1 MINRTQLEYVSEFL
15 EGVTVVI
22 VFEDDPLYGQVK
34 EYFNEFGFGFMVP
47 GSNLII
53 IDGEVLIGQP
63 NSKDILKFIEAH
75 EVAHVLFGH
84 DGPRNEQDEIEADLG
99 AYILLQDNG
108 YDEPIKLLV
117 NNFMERHGVEFDKIM
132 IDDIKSRM

>member
-1 MINRTQLEYVSEFL
+1 MINRCQLEYVSEFL

-34 EYFNEFGFGFMVP
+34 EYFNEFGFGVMVP

-99 AYILLQDNG
+99 A
-108 YDEPIKLLV
+108 
-117 NNFMERHGVEFDKIM
+117 
-132 IDDIKSRM
+132 